1 MLPVPLVR
9 LRSSDMPD
17 SEQLIDIKEVAE
29 TLGKSVES
37 IRKYKNFG
45 IIRVTD
51 KRGNK
56 DLFDRE
62 EVLKIRERLR
72 ELRLQGLS
80 LSQIADQLA
89 IARQDAMGG
98 GYTSPG
104 GPTAQR
110 DPDQPKRILI
120 VDDEEEVR
128 ASMREYLESN
138 GYAIVEAADGEEALA
153 KTFTEK
159 PDLLLLDLR
168 LPKVDGYQVCQTL
181 KGNPITSVIPIIMVT
196 ALNATPQKVK
206 GIEYGADDYIE
217 KPFDLEE
224 LLARVKMVMR
234 RLQVA

>member
-1 MLPVPLVR
+1 MMLE
-9 LRSSDMPD
+9 
-17 SEQLIDIKEVAE
+17 SEQLIDIRQVAE

-45 IIRVTD
+45 IIRVSD

-62 EVLKIRERLR
+62 EIIKIRERLR
-72 ELRLQGLS
+72 ELRLKGLS

-89 IARQDAMGG
+89 SARADAPAMGG
-98 GYTSPG
+98 GPMVG
-104 GPTAQR
+104 GVAQSR
-110 DPDQPKRILI
+110 DPNRPTKVLV

-128 ASMREYLESN
+128 ENLCEFLGDHGFA
-138 GYAIVEAADGEEALA
+138 AVEAVDGEEALA
-153 KTFTEK
+153 KSFTEK
-159 PDLLLLDLR
+159 PDLILLDLR

-181 KGNPITSVIPIIMVT
+181 KGNPITSVIPIIILT
-196 ALNATPQKVK
+196 ALNATPQKIK

-224 LLARVKMVMR
+224 LLARIRMVMR
-234 RLQVA
+234 RAQVAAG

>member
-1 MLPVPLVR
+1 
-9 LRSSDMPD
+9 MPEG
-17 SEQLIDIKEVAE
+17 EQLIDIRQVAE

-62 EVLKIRERLR
+62 EIIKIRDRLR
-72 ELRLQGLS
+72 ELRLKGLS

-89 IARQDAMGG
+89 SARADGPGMGVVRGMGG
-98 GYTSPG
+98 I
-104 GPTAQR
+104 AQAR
-110 DPDQPKRILI
+110 DPNRPSKVLV
-120 VDDEEEVR
+120 VDDEEDVR
-128 ASMREYLESN
+128 ASLSEFLGEH
-138 GYAIVEAADGEEALA
+138 GFVAVEAADGEEALA
-153 KTFTEK
+153 KSFTEK
-159 PDLLLLDLR
+159 PDLILLDLR

-196 ALNATPQKVK
+196 ALNATPQKVM

-224 LLARVKMVMR
+224 LLARIRMVMR
-234 RLQVA
+234 RAHAVAAE

>member
-1 MLPVPLVR
+1 
-9 LRSSDMPD
+9 MPE
-17 SEQLIDIKEVAE
+17 SEQLIDIKQVAE

-56 DLFDRE
+56 DLFGLE
-62 EVLKIRERLR
+62 EILKIRDRLR
-72 ELRLQGLS
+72 ELRLKGLS
-80 LSQIADQLA
+80 LSQIADQLGS
-89 IARQDAMGG
+89 ARRDSAPTMMGPVAPAAAAL
-98 GYTSPG
+98 PG
-104 GPTAQR
+104 
-110 DPDQPKRILI
+110 PDRPLKVLI

-128 ASMREYLESN
+128 TSVGEFLVGQ
-138 GYAIVEAADGEEALA
+138 GYDAVEAADGEEALA
-153 KTFTEK
+153 KCFTEK

-181 KGNPITSVIPIIMVT
+181 KGNPITSVIPIIMIT
-196 ALNATPQKVK
+196 ALNSTSQKVK

-224 LLARVKMVMR
+224 LSARMKMVLR
-234 RLQVA
+234 RRRAAAN

>member
-1 MLPVPLVR
+1 
-9 LRSSDMPD
+9 MPE
-17 SEQLIDIKEVAE
+17 SEQLIDIRQVAE

-62 EVLKIRERLR
+62 EILKISDRLR
-72 ELRLQGLS
+72 ELRLKGLS

-89 IARQDAMGG
+89 SARADGPGFGIIRAMGG
-98 GYTSPG
+98 VAP
-104 GPTAQR
+104 AR
-110 DPDQPKRILI
+110 DPNRPTKVLV
-120 VDDEEEVR
+120 VDDEEDVR
-128 ASMREYLESN
+128 STLSEFLGEHGFAT
-138 GYAIVEAADGEEALA
+138 VEAADGEEALA
-153 KTFTEK
+153 KSFTEK
-159 PDLLLLDLR
+159 PDLILLDLR

-196 ALNATPQKVK
+196 ALNATPQKVM
-206 GIEYGADDYIE
+206 GMEYGADDYIE

-224 LLARVKMVMR
+224 LLARIRMVMR
-234 RLQVA
+234 RAQAVAQ

>member
-1 MLPVPLVR
+1 
-9 LRSSDMPD
+9 MP
-17 SEQLIDIKEVAE
+17 EQLIDIKEVAD

-51 KRGNK
+51 KHGNK
-56 DLFDRE
+56 DLFDRD

-72 ELRLQGLS
+72 ELRLKGLS

-89 IARQDAMGG
+89 IARQEAIGG
-98 GYTSPG
+98 RVV
-104 GPTAQR
+104 TAGASAQQR
-110 DPDQPKRILI
+110 DPEQPMRILI

-138 GYAIVEAADGEEALA
+138 GFAITEAADGEEALA
-153 KTFTEK
+153 KAFTEK

-196 ALNATPQKVK
+196 ALNATLQKVK

-224 LLARVKMVMR
+224 LLARIKMVMR

>member
-1 MLPVPLVR
+1 MMLE
-9 LRSSDMPD
+9 SG
-17 SEQLIDIKEVAE
+17 QLIDIRQVAE

-62 EVLKIRERLR
+62 EILKIRDRLR

-89 IARQDAMGG
+89 SARTDTPGMGLVRGMGFG
-98 GYTSPG
+98 GMPQ
-104 GPTAQR
+104 PER
-110 DPDQPKRILI
+110 DPSQPTKVLV
-120 VDDEEEVR
+120 VDDEEDVR
-128 ASMREYLESN
+128 STLCEFLEEH
-138 GYAIVEAADGEEALA
+138 GFAPVEAADGEEALA
-153 KTFTEK
+153 KSFTEK
-159 PDLLLLDLR
+159 PDLILLDLR
-168 LPKVDGYQVCQTL
+168 LPKVDGFQVCQTL

-206 GIEYGADDYIE
+206 GMEYGADDYIE

-224 LLARVKMVMR
+224 LLARIRMVMR
-234 RLQVA
+234 RAKVLSN

>member
-1 MLPVPLVR
+1 
-9 LRSSDMPD
+9 MPD
-17 SEQLIDIKEVAE
+17 SEQLIDIREVAE

-56 DLFDRE
+56 DLFDRG

-72 ELRLQGLS
+72 ELRLRGMS

-89 IARQDAMGG
+89 IARQEAMGG
-98 GYTSPG
+98 GFTSTG
-104 GPTAQR
+104 APTAQR
-110 DPDQPKRILI
+110 NPDQPMRILI

-153 KTFTEK
+153 KAFTEK

-224 LLARVKMVMR
+224 LLARIKMVMR